1 MTLEKDT
8 GRDLKKLGLLA
19 GLAFIVL
26 AGGFLL
32 LSWLNQPAPAPSRI
46 SLDKTAGGGRTRTAE
61 SPQYRALLDKYNAD
75 NAQQTAASGGT
86 YIASVHTDTEP
97 LPRTQTPPPAHVPPK
112 PAPRTGRAQ
121 PSGLSETR
129 QKAVDTLLK
138 SLSTQWDAPHGQLAG
153 TPDGQ
158 ISGGA
163 DNSGNGNAGA
173 AVQTVSAFSG
183 WTDSLTPQAP
193 AGMTQT
199 AAVLTATADRELIAA
214 GTRAAA
220 VIDNLVDSDNRRSRV
235 TAHIPAGKYAGAVFL
250 SHDVQLAGDGVSI
263 HFTEMSWRGTNYAVD
278 VWAEQQD
285 TLAGNV
291 ASEVDHHYV
300 SRIIVPAIAHGIGNA
315 GRLYEDANTEILST
329 QYGEV
334 TANVDSPDAEAVTG
348 TILGGMA
355 DKAGQVIERDAA
367 NVPATQVKVW
377 RNEPVS
383 LLFMKPVRESDSA
396 EASLKAART
405 PVQTQIPPTG
415 RTRQQPAVT
424 SPQPATYRS
433 SRFPRRSDNNYGNYG
448 Y

>member
-75 NAQQTAASGGT
+75 NAQQTAANGGT
-86 YIASVHTDTEP
+86 HIASVHTDTEP
-97 LPRTQTPPPAHVPPK
+97 LPRTQTPPPSHVPPK
-112 PAPRTGRAQ
+112 PEPRTGRAQ
-121 PSGLSETR
+121 QSGLSETR

-153 TPDGQ
+153 PPDGQ
-158 ISGGA
+158 MSAGA
-163 DNSGNGNAGA
+163 ATVAGNSGA
-173 AVQTVSAFSG
+173 AVQTVSAFQG
-183 WTDSLTPQAP
+183 WTDSLTPPAP
-193 AGMTQT
+193 AGMAQ
-199 AAVLTATADRELIAA
+199 AATVMTATADRELIAA

-220 VIDNLVDSDNRRSRV
+220 VIDNLVNSDNRRSRV
-235 TAHIPAGKYAGAVFL
+235 TAHIPAGKYAGAIFL

-367 NVPATQVKVW
+367 NVPATQVKIW

-396 EASLKAART
+396 QASLKAART
-405 PVQTQIPPTG
+405 PVQTQT
-415 RTRQQPAVT
+415 QPAGRIQQ
-424 SPQPATYRS
+424 QPATYRS